1 MKLDRT
7 KPDKILS
14 AEITTDINRD
24 EIDRRIAFLVRN
36 GVRNPFNGIPYRYAC
51 ARRSGR
57 LQLCRIGGLRSIY
70 PAIDVLIENAGVG
83 CHISLRCSVQAALAP
98 VLAILIYMGSP
109 IMILLVVAILI
120 GKSYVTALLVP
131 LFIGAFIVLWFF
143 SLRLSLVDAFKQDVR
158 LLRWFLSTEHP
169 Y

>member
-1 MKLDRT
+1 
-7 KPDKILS
+7 
-14 AEITTDINRD
+14 
-24 EIDRRIAFLVRN
+24 
-36 GVRNPFNGIPYRYAC
+36 
-51 ARRSGR
+51 
-57 LQLCRIGGLRSIY
+57 
-70 PAIDVLIENAGVG
+70 
-83 CHISLRCSVQAALAP
+83 
-98 VLAILIYMGSP
+98 MGSP